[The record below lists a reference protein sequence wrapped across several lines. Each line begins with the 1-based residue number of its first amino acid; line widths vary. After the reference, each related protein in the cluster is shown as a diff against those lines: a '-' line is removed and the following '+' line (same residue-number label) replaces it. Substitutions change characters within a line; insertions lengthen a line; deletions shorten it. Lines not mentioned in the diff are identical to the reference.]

1 MNMTVPRW
9 MENNKN
15 AEMIYLSTF
24 TFTIYLEMFRRCRFI
39 FTVIEATTLRSKL
52 FLRRIARGDL
62 LLPRSYSYNGLSYSP
77 DYMSIDWY
85 LLTTLMCPN
94 LFLSS
99 PFGFSLRTWSGRIS
113 FSPVDRPMNIS
124 LIKIKK
130 LFKFLVQEVA
140 ERRQMNWQCRDNHV
154 IDIIRNKFQNGKVNL
169 FKIIMRAR
177 GSVRWF

>member
-15 AEMIYLSTF
+15 TEMIYLSTF

-77 DYMSIDWY
+77 DYMSID
-85 LLTTLMCPN
+85 
-94 LFLSS
+94 
-99 PFGFSLRTWSGRIS
+99 
-113 FSPVDRPMNIS
+113 
-124 LIKIKK
+124 
-130 LFKFLVQEVA
+130 
-140 ERRQMNWQCRDNHV
+140 
-154 IDIIRNKFQNGKVNL
+154 
-169 FKIIMRAR
+169 
-177 GSVRWF
+177 